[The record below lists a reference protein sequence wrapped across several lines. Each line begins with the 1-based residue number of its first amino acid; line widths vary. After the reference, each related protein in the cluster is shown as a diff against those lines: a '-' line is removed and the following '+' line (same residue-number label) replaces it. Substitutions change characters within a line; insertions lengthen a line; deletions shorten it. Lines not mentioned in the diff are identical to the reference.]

1 MVRDE
6 CVRAEREEIRMC
18 GVQEDFEKREGQSKG
33 KQYLNFIQQR

>member
-1 MVRDE
+1 MVSEE
-6 CVRAEREEIRMC
+6 CVGAEREEIRMC

>member
-1 MVRDE
+1 MVSEE

-33 KQYLNFIQQR
+33 QQYLNFIQQR